1 MWERQINLLSTK
13 LAMISLLHLN
23 RSILFTIFIIILTFK
38 PAFSEDEAP
47 DIWEKKESQKEE
59 SSTNKNEKD
68 ITIESPILS
77 GDVSKIL
84 IKIDE
89 DKIIDQDLSVIGI
102 FDPEE
107 NNFNLNMWTNTDGE
121 DIKKIL
127 KRINRLKLTKISE
140 DLLFQVLFTNAY
152 SPKKNLDSEEFLK
165 IRIDWLINKK
175 RIKDLEILLKGNL
188 KVQQNSK
195 AIKFLVNEYLSS
207 GDIKSACE
215 KTNLMDSKIQN
226 DYLEKFKIYC
236 LINDDRKEEA
246 QLIFDL
252 LIERGFK
259 DKFFEDK
266 INFLLGIKETTSQ
279 KILDNNLLNFYLSSI
294 TSDNFKYEPNDKT
307 NKYIWRYLSAANLI
321 EVNNF
326 EDENVILTY
335 EFAAAQNSFDKDEIF
350 KIYLKMNF
358 NFNQLSNAEEIYK
371 NLQNYKARALIYQ
384 SMLLSDNIERKIS
397 LAFLLKDLF
406 IKDKIFPVYDD
417 ELSSILKSFNSEDIP
432 EKYVE
437 LVNQNLNKTSKNK
450 IKFDNE
456 ILHRSKVIKHFL
468 VENQKISKTEKDFKL
483 IYKKIKRNKKY
494 FISIK
499 DIVVL
504 DSLAA
509 DGISLPEDLDY
520 SALSSELTV
529 PNNLYN
535 LASQNQIGLV
545 MLKIVEIIG
554 EDNISDLDPET
565 IYFLNKI
572 LNELNLKK
580 IRNNILSEALPA
592 RI

>member
-1 MWERQINLLSTK
+1 
-13 LAMISLLHLN
+13 MISLLHLN

-107 NNFNLNMWTNTDGE
+107 NNFNLNMWSNTDGE

-175 RIKDLEILLKGNL
+175 RIKDLEILLKDNFE
-188 KVQQNSK
+188 VQQNSK

-252 LIERGFK
+252 LIEGGFK

-406 IKDKIFPVYDD
+406 IKDNIFPVYDD

-432 EKYVE
+432 ENYVE
-437 LVNQNLNKTSKNK
+437 LVNKNLNKKSKNK

-468 VENQKISKTEKDFKL
+468 DENQKISRTEKDFKL

-520 SALSSELTV
+520 STLSSELTV

-592 RI
+592 RT